1 MWNNFTVIS
10 VVSDCQQEGGIMDY
24 NHFAQSKD
32 RSSRKYLILGDSSCR
47 VSKGHMLIRK
57 LQKRTGDDMFPENS
71 KLSRYSAA
79 NRTITASCQ
88 AMKNTKGQSH
98 HSEGKN
104 KALTYYG
111 WKSFTGRTML
121 G

>member
-1 MWNNFTVIS
+1 M
-10 VVSDCQQEGGIMDY
+10 DC
-24 NHFAQSKD
+24 NHFEQSKD
-32 RSSRKYLILGDSSCR
+32 RSSRKYLILGDGSCR

-57 LQKRTGDDMFPENS
+57 LQKGTSDDMLIEKS

-79 NRTITASCQ
+79 NKTITVSCQ

-104 KALTYYG
+104 RVLAYYG

-121 G
+121 R